1 MPINYKIAKN
11 PFFENV
17 HPRKKKIPRRTLCVM
32 FEHVNTYFVSEKV
45 SGNWNN
51 PEWNTRIS
59 RSNAVSILIL

>member
-17 HPRKKKIPRRTLCVM
+17 HPRKKKFHDAHYAS